1 MQNDMRDKL
10 KDLFKR
16 IQYTPSPE
24 QTMKANLG
32 NRFTEYALNCIVDDL
47 ITNGVMLP
55 PCKVGDTVYFIPKYI
70 TNWIHDDVEYIKITK
85 DSFIIK
91 TVADWY
97 FDEEDFGKTV
107 FLTKEQAEQKLKEM
121 RVNNDLQR
129 L

>member
-1 MQNDMRDKL
+1 MRCEDCFHVEICKYANYENKKL
-10 KDLFKR
+10 NKTQCEFFKNKSK
-16 IQYTPSPE
+16 T
-24 QTMKANLG
+24 
-32 NRFTEYALNCIVDDL
+32 
-47 ITNGVMLP
+47 ITV

-70 TNWIHDDVEYIKITK
+70 TDWIHDDVEYIKITK

-121 RVNNDLQR
+121 RVENNLQR